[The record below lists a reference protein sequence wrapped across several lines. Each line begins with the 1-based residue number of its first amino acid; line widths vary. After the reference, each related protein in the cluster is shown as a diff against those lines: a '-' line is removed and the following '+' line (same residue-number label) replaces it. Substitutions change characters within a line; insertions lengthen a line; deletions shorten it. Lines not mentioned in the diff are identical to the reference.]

1 MSPMNPI
8 AMHDQALTYI
18 QSDAFHTE
26 IDGGLSFE
34 ILAHQFEHYW
44 RQRIARELDF
54 LEEPTGMGSDYYGA
68 ARRTKTAAIA
78 IAMKG
83 LPGGLL

>member
-1 MSPMNPI
+1 MNPI

-18 QSDAFHTE
+18 QSDALHTV

-34 ILAHQFEHYW
+34 ILAHQFENYW

-54 LEEPTGMGSDYYGA
+54 LEEPTNISSDYYGA
-68 ARRTKTAAIA
+68 CKRTKTAAIA
-78 IAMKG
+78 IAAKG
-83 LPGGLL
+83 LPGGLF

>member
-1 MSPMNPI
+1 MNQI

-18 QSDAFHTE
+18 QSDALHTE

-34 ILAHQFEHYW
+34 ILAHQFENYW

-54 LEEPTGMGSDYYGA
+54 IEEPTNISSDYYGA
-68 ARRTKTAAIA
+68 CRRTKTAAIA
-78 IAMKG
+78 IAAKG
-83 LPGGLL
+83 IPGGII

>member
-1 MSPMNPI
+1 MNPI
-8 AMHDQALTYI
+8 AMHDQVLTYI
-18 QSDAFHTE
+18 QNDALHTV

-54 LEEPTGMGSDYYGA
+54 LEEPTKISSDYYNA

-78 IAMKG
+78 IAAKG

>member
-1 MSPMNPI
+1 MNHPI

-18 QSDAFHTE
+18 QNDAFNVE
-26 IDGGLSFE
+26 IDGGNSFE

-54 LEEPTGMGSDYYGA
+54 LEEPTNISSDYYGA
-68 ARRTKTAAIA
+68 CKRTKTAAIA
-78 IAMKG
+78 IAAKG
-83 LPGGLL
+83 LPGGLF